1 MGKGEPLVDA
11 NADIPGIKKAAIL
24 LLTMDE
30 ELSKEVLKDLEE
42 EDIEAV
48 GQEIAKLRLIPHDV
62 VTKVQDEFVKKI
74 EGRKKNVVGGESK
87 FKMLIEKSFGS
98 EKAELFLGNMES
110 RKGMPGE
117 FLRTSDP
124 RILANVLRGE
134 HPQTIALV
142 LSILSVKKAC
152 DLVAYLPDKIHREVM
167 MRMANLE
174 KVDKKIIEEVE
185 TVLREQL
192 ESFGGVE
199 GKQIGGVE
207 LVASILNQMD
217 RKLESEL
224 LDKIEEADPALA
236 ERIRQLMFTFEDLL
250 KVDDRGMQTLLKEI
264 TSEDVALALKG
275 ASDGIKEK
283 IFANMSER
291 AGAMLKEDLE
301 AMGPVR
307 VADVERAQVK
317 IAMIA
322 KKLESEGKIVLSKG
336 NERFV

>member
-1 MGKGEPLVDA
+1 MENSA
-11 NADIPGIKKAAIL
+11 EIPGIRKAAIL

-30 ELSKEVLKDLEE
+30 ELSKEIIRELEE
-42 EDIEAV
+42 EEIEAV

-62 VTKVQDEFVKKI
+62 VAKVHDEFVNRI
-74 EGRKKNVVGGESK
+74 DGRKQNVVGGESK
-87 FKMLIEKSFGS
+87 FKMLIEQSLGS

-152 DLVAYLPDKIHREVM
+152 DLITHLPDKVHREIV

-185 TVLREQL
+185 AVLREQL
-192 ESFGGVE
+192 ESFGGAE

-250 KVDDRGMQTLLKEI
+250 KVDDRGLQMLLKEI

-275 ASDGIKEK
+275 ASDAIKEK

-336 NERFV
+336 NEKFV

>member
-1 MGKGEPLVDA
+1 VENSG
-11 NADIPGIKKAAIL
+11 DIPGIRKAAIL

-30 ELSKEVLKDLEE
+30 ELSKEVIKDLEE

-62 VTKVQDEFVKKI
+62 VTKVHDEFMKKI
-74 EGRKKNVVGGESK
+74 DGRKQNVVGGESK
-87 FKMLIEKSFGS
+87 FKMLIEKSLGS

-124 RILANVLRGE
+124 RNLANVLRGE

-152 DLVAYLPDKIHREVM
+152 DLMTHLPDKIHREII

-185 TVLREQL
+185 AVLREQL
-192 ESFGGVE
+192 ESFGAVE
-199 GKQIGGVE
+199 GRQIGGVE
-207 LVASILNQMD
+207 LVANILNQMD
-217 RKLESEL
+217 RKLEAEL
-224 LDKIEEADPALA
+224 LDKVEEADPALA
-236 ERIRQLMFTFEDLL
+236 ERIRQLMFTFEDLI
-250 KVDDRGMQTLLKEI
+250 KIDDKGMQTLLKEI

-275 ASDGIKEK
+275 ASDAIKEK

-322 KKLESEGKIVLSKG
+322 KKLEGEGKIILSKG
-336 NERFV
+336 NEKFV

>member
-1 MGKGEPLVDA
+1 MMESSA
-11 NADIPGIKKAAIL
+11 SDISGIRKAAIL

-30 ELSKEVLKDLEE
+30 EMSKEIIKDLEE
-42 EDIEAV
+42 DEIEAV
-48 GQEIAKLRLIPHDV
+48 GQEIGKLRLIPHDV
-62 VTKVQDEFVKKI
+62 VTRVHEEFMKKI
-74 EGRKKNVVGGESK
+74 DGRTKNVVGGETR
-87 FKMLIEKSFGS
+87 FKMLIEKSLGS
-98 EKAELFLGNMES
+98 EKAEIFLGNMES

-142 LSILSVKKAC
+142 LSILTVRKAC
-152 DLVAYLPDKIHREVM
+152 DLMSYLPDKVHREVLT
-167 MRMANLE
+167 RMAYLE
-174 KVDKKIIEEVE
+174 KVDKKIIEEIE
-185 TVLREQL
+185 GVLKEQL
-192 ESFGGVE
+192 ESLGSVE

-207 LVASILNQMD
+207 VVANILNQMD

-224 LDKIEEADPALA
+224 LDKIEESDPTLA
-236 ERIRQLMFTFEDLL
+236 ERIRQLMFTFEDLM
-250 KVDDRGMQTLLKEI
+250 KVDDRGMQVLLKEI

-275 ASDGIKEK
+275 ASDAIKEK

-291 AGAMLKEDLE
+291 ASAMLKEDLE

>member
-1 MGKGEPLVDA
+1 MENSG
-11 NADIPGIKKAAIL
+11 DIPGIRKAAIL

-30 ELSKEVLKDLEE
+30 ELSKEVIKDLEE

-48 GQEIAKLRLIPHDV
+48 GQEIAKLRLIPHEV
-62 VTKVQDEFVKKI
+62 VTKVHDEFMKKI
-74 EGRKKNVVGGESK
+74 DGRKQNVVGGETK
-87 FKMLIEKSFGS
+87 FKMLIEKSLGS

-124 RILANVLRGE
+124 RNLANVLRGE

-152 DLVAYLPDKIHREVM
+152 DLMTHLPDKIHREII

-185 TVLREQL
+185 AVLREQL
-192 ESFGGVE
+192 ESFGAVE
-199 GKQIGGVE
+199 GRQIGGVE
-207 LVASILNQMD
+207 LVANILNQMD
-217 RKLESEL
+217 RKLEAEL

-236 ERIRQLMFTFEDLL
+236 ERIRQLMFTFEDLI
-250 KVDDRGMQTLLKEI
+250 KIDDKGMQTLLKEI

-322 KKLESEGKIVLSKG
+322 KKLEGDGKIILSKG
-336 NERFV
+336 NEKFV

>member
-1 MGKGEPLVDA
+1 MTETTA
-11 NADIPGIKKAAIL
+11 TDISGIRKAAIL

-30 ELSKEVLKDLEE
+30 DLSKEIIKDLEE
-42 EDIEAV
+42 EEIQAV

-62 VTKVQDEFVKKI
+62 VNRVHDEFLKKMD
-74 EGRKKNVVGGESK
+74 GRKRNVVGGETK
-87 FKMLIEKSFGS
+87 FKSLIEKSLGT
-98 EKAELFLGNMES
+98 EKAEMFLGNMES
-110 RKGMPGE
+110 RRGLPGDY
-117 FLRTSDP
+117 LRTSDP

-142 LSILSVKKAC
+142 LSILSVRKAC
-152 DLVAYLPDKIHREVM
+152 DLMSYLPDKIHREVIT
-167 MRMANLE
+167 RMAYLE

-185 TVLREQL
+185 GVLKEQL
-192 ESFGGVE
+192 ESLGAVE

-207 LVASILNQMD
+207 VVASILNQMD

-224 LDKIEEADPALA
+224 LDKIEEADPSLA

-250 KVDDRGMQTLLKEI
+250 KVDDKGMQVILKEI

-283 IFANMSER
+283 IFGNMSER
-291 AGAMLKEDLE
+291 ASAMLKEDLE

-322 KKLESEGKIVLSKG
+322 KKLESEGKIILSKG

>member
-1 MGKGEPLVDA
+1 MESA
-11 NADIPGIKKAAIL
+11 ATDITGVRKAAVL

-30 ELSKEVLKDLEE
+30 EMSKEIIKDLEE
-42 EDIEAV
+42 DEIEAV
-48 GQEIAKLRLIPHDV
+48 GQEISKLRLIPHDV
-62 VTKVQDEFVKKI
+62 VIRVHDEFMKKI
-74 EGRKKNVVGGESK
+74 DGRKKNVVGGETR
-87 FKMLIEKSFGS
+87 FKMLIEKSLGS

-142 LSILSVKKAC
+142 LSILSVRKAC
-152 DLVAYLPDKIHREVM
+152 DLMTYLPEKVHREVIT
-167 MRMANLE
+167 RMAYLE

-185 TVLREQL
+185 AVLKEQL
-192 ESFGGVE
+192 ESLGSVE

-236 ERIRQLMFTFEDLL
+236 ERIRQLMFTFEDLM
-250 KVDDRGMQTLLKEI
+250 KVDDRGMQVLLKEI

-275 ASDGIKEK
+275 ASDAIKEK
-283 IFANMSER
+283 IYSNMSER
-291 AGAMLKEDLE
+291 AAAMLKEDLE

-317 IAMIA
+317 LAMIA
-322 KKLESEGKIVLSKG
+322 KKLESEGKIVLTKG
-336 NERFV
+336 NERYL